1 MKEYKNDLKVKIDLG
16 ENLRESIPGLVK
28 KVIYKTQYLEIQVQK
43 NSMIQVLQFLKEASK
58 FQCKM
63 LLDIICVDCLNIEE
77 IKLGR
82 FKMIYVLNSI
92 YNNTR
97 IHVSTYVENNGI
109 IETTSNLYESGVW
122 LEREIWD
129 MFGIYFEKHPD
140 LRRIL
145 TDYGFVGYPLKKD
158 FPITGYLEV
167 YYDVN
172 DKKIIYK
179 PIELMQEYR
188 NYNFGAVWGD
198 YERKVYL
205 ENIIK

>member
-1 MKEYKNDLKVKIDLG
+1 
-16 ENLRESIPGLVK
+16 
-28 KVIYKTQYLEIQVQK
+28 
-43 NSMIQVLQFLKEASK
+43 
-58 FQCKM
+58 
-63 LLDIICVDCLNIEE
+63 
-77 IKLGR
+77 
-82 FKMIYVLNSI
+82 MIYVLNSI

-109 IETTSNLYESGVW
+109 IETSSNLYESGVW

>member
-1 MKEYKNDLKVKIDLG
+1 MKDYKNELKVKVDLG
-16 ENLRESIPGLVK
+16 ENLRGSIPGLIK
-28 KVIYKTQYLEIQVQK
+28 KVMYKTQYLEIQVEKK
-43 NSMIQVLQFLKEASK
+43 NLLPVLRFLKESSK
-58 FQCKM
+58 YQCTM
-63 LLDIICVDCLNIEE
+63 LLDI
-77 IKLGR
+77 
-82 FKMIYVLNSI
+82 VLHI
-92 YNNTR
+92 
-97 IHVSTYVENNGI
+97 STYVENNGI
-109 IETTSNLYESGVW
+109 IETTSGLFESSVW

-167 YYDVN
+167 YYDVA